1 MTKSVRI
8 FTMDRPPPGKSRTR
22 PGADCGCSRTRD
34 DELAD
39 QPGAIFTFTPADG
52 FDYRLEATESGL
64 MQLLAVRKSDAP
76 DVMMTTG
83 DASAK
88 VELMNSRNR
97 SFWGDRDVRPLS
109 APASDIPSW
118 AKQMNDRARE
128 FWAR

>member
-1 MTKSVRI
+1 MTKIVRL
-8 FTMDRPPPGKSRTR
+8 FTMDNPPPGGRRTR
-22 PGADCGCSRTRD
+22 PGADCGCSPTRD

-52 FDYRLEATESGL
+52 FDYRLEATKSGL
-64 MQLLAVRKSDAP
+64 MQVVAVRKSDVP
-76 DVMMTTG
+76 YVVTTG

-118 AKQMNDRARE
+118 AKEMNDRARE

>member
-22 PGADCGCSRTRD
+22 PAADCSCSRTRD
-34 DELAD
+34 EELAEG
-39 QPGAIFTFTPADG
+39 PIFTFTPADG

-64 MQLLAVRKSDAP
+64 MQVVAVRKSDVP
-76 DVMMTTG
+76 DVVTTG
-83 DASAK
+83 DRSRAE
-88 VELMNSRNR
+88 VELINSRNR
-97 SFWGDRDVRPLS
+97 SFWGDRDVRPIS

>member
-1 MTKSVRI
+1 MTKIARL
-8 FTMDRPPPGKSRTR
+8 FTMDNPPPGERRTR

-39 QPGAIFTFTPADG
+39 QPGVVYSFKPSPE
-52 FDYRLEATESGL
+52 FDYRLEKSDSGL
-64 MQLLAVRKSDAP
+64 VTIVATRKTDAP

-118 AKQMNDRARE
+118 AKEMNDRARE